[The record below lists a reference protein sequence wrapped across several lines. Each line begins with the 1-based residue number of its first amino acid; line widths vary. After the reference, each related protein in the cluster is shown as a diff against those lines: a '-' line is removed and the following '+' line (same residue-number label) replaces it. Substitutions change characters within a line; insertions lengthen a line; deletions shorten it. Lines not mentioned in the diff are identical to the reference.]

1 MLEIF
6 NRDRRRVAIAENA
19 HNLREERK
27 INSLWYLYFSL
38 PVDDSKNEYCLPF
51 HYVRWDDGELYRIM
65 PAETAAAETGSVEYQ
80 CEHVLATLIDNVL
93 FGYHVVGN
101 RGVYTQDCI
110 NYVLDHQ
117 PVKNWVL
124 DRCGFNRQF
133 EYGWEQETLLSALF
147 SIANPLSNYMWV
159 TDTSDYP
166 WRLSLEALDTG
177 AKPEMYVRYSRN
189 MLSYT
194 GSTDPQQICTR
205 LYPLGYG
212 EGVNQL
218 TIAGVNGGVPY
229 LQSPQEY
236 IDRYGVI
243 ERVWADRR
251 YEDAESLKAAAQ
263 AMLDEMQE
271 PVKQY
276 SIGFSQLDE
285 GEYSKAAIGKKICIV
300 HPELGANVDTFI
312 TELKLNYG
320 DVPSSTSM
328 VANKSTNIA
337 SSIADMADRQRIEQT
352 YAQGAT
358 QLYAQTLQANCDS
371 KNGAVMNFYIP
382 GDMRIINKIMAKV
395 QMSSFRSYS
404 KATEAASSQ
413 VISSSTSDTNTYSSS
428 DGGGTSTTTSDG
440 GGTSTTT
447 SEGGD
452 TRTTTSNGGGQTS
465 GGTSLE
471 SSNILPDETEGQ
483 AVHNHGLSRNVK
495 LAVVD
500 ENLKIIKYNTFFCF
514 CAHVHPEHTHEL
526 TPHSHSIT
534 LGKHSHSVKISAHSH
549 SLRLQAHSHNVRI
562 PGHSHS
568 VTIPAHAHEIT
579 PGIFFSGRPTSFGL
593 YVNGTKKANF
603 NLTDAEIDLTGYLVD
618 SSTNLIPRG
627 SWLSIEIRP
636 NDLAYVSIDMY
647 VQGFVQSRGDNTV

>member
-6 NRDRRRVAIAENA
+6 DRARKRVAIAEHA
-19 HNLREERK
+19 HNVREERK
-27 INSLWYLYFSL
+27 INSIWYLYFSL

-65 PAETAAAETGSVEYQ
+65 PAETSAAETGSVEYQ

-101 RGVYTQDCI
+101 RGVYTRDCI
-110 NYVLDHQ
+110 NYVLNHQ

-124 DRCGFNRQF
+124 DRCVFNRQF

-159 TDTSDYP
+159 TDTSVYP

-205 LYPLGYG
+205 LYPIGYG

-243 ERVWADRR
+243 ERVWSDRR
-251 YEDAESLKAAAQ
+251 YEDPESLKAAAQ

-271 PVKQY
+271 PIKQY

-320 DVPSSTSM
+320 DVPSSTIM

-413 VISSSTSDTNTYSSS
+413 VISSNTSDTNTYSSS

-440 GGTSTTT
+440 GSTTT
-447 SEGGD
+447 DSGGD
-452 TRTTTSNGGGQTS
+452 TIVTSSAETVSNSNTENDPSDNGGS
-465 GGTSLE
+465 G
-471 SSNILPDETEGQ
+471 N
-483 AVHNHGLSRNVK
+483 ANHNHGLSRGLR
-495 LAVVD
+495 LAYCD
-500 ENLKIIKYNTFFCF
+500 ENNNIIGSRAFVPSGK
-514 CAHVHPEHTHEL
+514 HTH
-526 TPHSHSIT
+526 
-534 LGKHSHSVKISAHSH
+534 GKHAHAITIPPHTHDVSDHSH
-549 SLRLQAHSHNVRI
+549 SLRLQAHSHNVKI

-568 VTIPAHAHEIT
+568 VTIPSHTHEIT

-593 YVNGTKKANF
+593 YVNGTKKASF
-603 NLTDAEIDLTGYLVD
+603 TLTDAEIDLTGYLVE